1 MAQCKEVLLEEPILY
16 LGDRG
21 FLKRY
26 ASPYSV
32 QQVEE
37 IARRVLT
44 TSGLGMASGD
54 WPTAKA
60 VSSALGDGP
69 RARHIYHSRF
79 LLQVTERATGQ
90 TVGVRQIQTNPAF
103 YYEASGYDFAAD
115 LQQIAE
121 DIQIIRCCQ
130 PGLVTIGGDW
140 LDILLAQREYT
151 LLDAIL
157 QQMEAAIPA
166 ASRILLGFHLSAGFL
181 RVLKE
186 RSFSGAA
193 VPVNLLNMQCATY
206 SDYLRR
212 IQEHC
217 RLYAVHCLAGG
228 DIPLAPAL
236 DYAFH
241 HIQVD
246 ACIVGATQPQH
257 IEALT
262 ACEANFRR
270 SAI

>member
-1 MAQCKEVLLEEPILY
+1 MDEPILY

-26 ASPYSV
+26 ASPYSA

-37 IARRVLT
+37 IARGVLAS
-44 TSGLGMASGD
+44 SGLGLASGD
-54 WPTAKA
+54 WPTARA

-69 RARHIYHSRF
+69 RARHLYHSRF
-79 LLQVTERATGQ
+79 LLRVTERATGQ
-90 TVGVRQIQTNPAF
+90 AVGVRQIQANPAF
-103 YYEASGYDFAAD
+103 YYDAPGYDFAVD
-115 LQQIAE
+115 VQQIAE

-130 PGLVTIGGDW
+130 PGRVTLGGDW
-140 LDILLAQREYT
+140 LDILLAQREYA
-151 LLDAIL
+151 LLDVIL
-157 QQMEAAIPA
+157 RQMEAAIPA

-181 RVLKE
+181 QLLRE

-193 VPVNLLNMQCATY
+193 VPVNLLNMQCTTY

-212 IQEHC
+212 IQAHS

-228 DIPLAPAL
+228 DIPLEPAL

-246 ACIVGATQPQH
+246 ACIVGATQPRH
-257 IEALT
+257 IEALA
-262 ACEANFRR
+262 ACEAGFRSSTR
-270 SAI
+270 